1 MPYRTF
7 VDTAAIEWQVWDVVP
22 RLSERRSGE
31 VSDRRVEVVPIS
43 FADRRAKPR
52 RVTQA
57 RKAFLRGTY
66 AQGWLCFDSS
76 REKRRLTPI
85 PGDWTTCSEELLEV
99 YSRHAKP
106 VAAPYRSFSFSDD
119 ESMAEAG

>member
-7 VDTAAIEWQVWDVVP
+7 VDTTGTEWQVWDIVP

-31 VSDRRVEVVPIS
+31 VTDRRVEVLPIR
-43 FADRRAKPR
+43 FADRRAETR

-66 AQGWLCFDSS
+66 AQGWLCFDCSS
-76 REKRRLTPI
+76 EKRRLTPI
-85 PGDWTTCSEELLEV
+85 PNDWTTCSEELLEV

-106 VAAPYRSFSFSDD
+106 AGGPHRPFGLFDD
-119 ESMAEAG
+119 EPIAEAG